1 MFGSLRQDPGIRH
14 SHRPVD
20 PGVGSQSP
28 DVNAEQSWLHHSC
41 KAGTLLDRRTLCIV
55 ACDSRLGT
63 QQTKSWEN
71 DPPALVLQH
80 EGVGWPELLPW
91 GPMLHYL
98 ISAQLVGAVP
108 IADLPT
114 LVVERIPEREA
125 SNVCINS
132 AKSLA

>member
-1 MFGSLRQDPGIRH
+1 M
-14 SHRPVD
+14 
-20 PGVGSQSP
+20 
-28 DVNAEQSWLHHSC
+28 
-41 KAGTLLDRRTLCIV
+41 
-55 ACDSRLGT
+55 
-63 QQTKSWEN
+63 SWEN
-71 DPPALVLQH
+71 DPLVLVLKH
-80 EGVGWPELLPW
+80 ERVGWPELLPW